1 MKTRDLTE
9 LAIRNLREAIL
20 RNSLTTLG
28 VAVGVAS
35 LVAML
40 SLGVG
45 LQTLASRRLLRS
57 GLFDSVLVSSGRD
70 NRGPGR
76 NQRQRDDAVAKTPP
90 SLDDD
95 ALQTFA
101 KLANVSEVYPQVR
114 FSTEIR
120 YDGNKFTTN
129 ALGVP
134 ESSRKGEA
142 FDGMTGKFFS
152 SPTAEEAILQLE
164 LAQQIASSP
173 AKNIVDEKSAGP
185 QNTRQKTEGK
195 SALSPATN
203 SPASVDQPAPKT
215 TAGTS
220 TGNSA
225 GIAAAT
231 TPATPAANPNDLIG
245 KTIVIRYAQRASF
258 ASAAERD
265 DALLESAMTGQL
277 AGGLSVIPKEKTLR
291 IVGIVESDPGAG
303 MGSFGGGRLFLPLK
317 LAESLHV
324 AQPSDM
330 QALLSD
336 TETKPAYTA
345 VTVRVQ
351 NPKDVAAVEAAIKK
365 IGYSTFSLLD
375 ATKGLRLV
383 FTVFDLFLGLFG
395 SLALTVASLGIIN
408 TLVMAILERRRE
420 IGILKALG
428 ATDGDVKSLFFAEAA
443 AMGFFGGLFGVALGW
458 FIGQALT
465 WGTGIYLRQQDLPS
479 VKISYVPWW
488 LACGA
493 ILFATMVSLLAGLY
507 PAARASRLN
516 PVDALRYE

>member
-76 NQRQRDDAVAKTPP
+76 NQRQRDDADAKTPP